1 MMIACTRRCESG
13 IYEKHEDQEVEDP
26 CKEFGR
32 VWEFRCPV
40 VAAAVGVL
48 GTIPKQLAFFM
59 ALLDISLSVEMI
71 QKTEI
76 FGTSQILR
84 EVYK

>member
-1 MMIACTRRCESG
+1 M
-13 IYEKHEDQEVEDP
+13 
-26 CKEFGR
+26 
-32 VWEFRCPV
+32 

-48 GTIPKQLAFFM
+48 ETISKQVAFFM

-76 FGTSQILR
+76 LGTAQIIR